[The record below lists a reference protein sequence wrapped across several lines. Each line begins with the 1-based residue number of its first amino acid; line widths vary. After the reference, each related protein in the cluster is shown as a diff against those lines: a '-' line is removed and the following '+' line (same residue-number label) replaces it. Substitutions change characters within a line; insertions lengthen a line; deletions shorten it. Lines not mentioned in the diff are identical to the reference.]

1 MSEEI
6 ERSLKMFKALS
17 HPTRLKIL
25 AMCLDKELSSK
36 EIRRSLNISKPLLIS
51 HIKKLVDA
59 ELLECRIEF
68 DRERSILRKYYKT
81 KEDLM
86 IDLPNLL
93 YKIKKQLN

>member
-6 ERSLKMFKALS
+6 ERSLKLFKALS

-59 ELLECRIEF
+59 ELLECRVEF
-68 DRERSILRKYYKT
+68 DREKSIVRKYYKT
-81 KEDLM
+81 KENLT
-86 IDLPNLL
+86 IDLTDLL
-93 YKIKKQLN
+93 RKIKTKQI